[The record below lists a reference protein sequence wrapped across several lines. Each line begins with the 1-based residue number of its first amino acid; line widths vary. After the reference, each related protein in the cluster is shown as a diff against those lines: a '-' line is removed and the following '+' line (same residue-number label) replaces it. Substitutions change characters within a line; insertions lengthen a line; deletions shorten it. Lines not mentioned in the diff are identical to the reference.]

1 MADGVVYVIDDDVR
15 VRRALCRLLDSVN
28 LSAEAFPSAEAFLA
42 HPLPDQPSCLVLD
55 LDLGNGRSGLDLQA
69 QLGARQ
75 QTIPIIFITGVG
87 SVPAS
92 IRAIKAGALD
102 FLEKPVDPE
111 TFLERVRNALALSRQ
126 QVQAEAER
134 RVIERR
140 LARVTPRERQ
150 VLWLMLR
157 GGLSNRQMAAELGCT
172 EKTIKVH
179 RGKVTRK
186 MQCESVAALVL
197 MIQCLS
203 IDQVRRWFGDDAAA
217 TMMTWA
223 RPRGVV
229 VPPTPPAAP
238 PATASAPTPS
248 HRRWNARSRPGGSSG
263 ASRAPRRR

>member
-55 LDLGNGRSGLDLQA
+55 LDLGNGRSGLDLQV

-75 QTIPIIFITGVG
+75 QTIPIIFITGTG
-87 SVPAS
+87 SV
-92 IRAIKAGALD
+92 RACVRAMKAGALD
-102 FLEKPVDPE
+102 VLEKPVDPE
-111 TFLERVRNALALSRQ
+111 TLLERVRNALALSRQ

-150 VLWLMLR
+150 VLWLLLR

-179 RGKVTRK
+179 RGKVTHK

-203 IDQVRRWFGDDAAA
+203 IDQVRRLFDDDAAA
-217 TMMTWA
+217 AMMTWT
-223 RPRGVV
+223 RTRI
-229 VPPTPPAAP
+229 
-238 PATASAPTPS
+238 PS
-248 HRRWNARSRPGGSSG
+248 
-263 ASRAPRRR
+263 

>member
-1 MADGVVYVIDDDVR
+1 VSRHVFGAQAIPPPPEAVRTTVYVIDDDVR

-28 LSAEAFPSAEAFLA
+28 LSTEAFPSAEAFLE

-55 LDLGNGRSGLDLQA
+55 LHLGNGRSGLDLQA

-75 QTIPIIFITGVG
+75 ATIPVIFITGTGNVRA
-87 SVPAS
+87 SV
-92 IRAIKAGALD
+92 RAMKAGALD
-102 FLEKPVDPE
+102 FLEKPIDPE
-111 TFLERVRNALALSRQ
+111 TFLERVQNALALSRQ

-150 VLWLMLR
+150 VLWLLVR

-179 RGKVTRK
+179 RGQVTRK

-197 MIQCLS
+197 MIQRLS
-203 IDQVRRWFGDDAAA
+203 IDQLRRWFGDDAAA
-217 TMMTWA
+217 TMMTWTRA
-223 RPRGVV
+223 RSVV
-229 VPPTPPAAP
+229 VPPTPLDALP
-238 PATASAPTPS
+238 PTASAPM
-248 HRRWNARSRPGGSSG
+248 RSR
-263 ASRAPRRR
+263 R